1 MISKFN
7 TCITMIIGA
16 SNQLIIA
23 NIVTLTDP
31 TTIMEWNKIIIM
43 TIEVVQAVK
52 VTDQPLNLIEIL
64 LMMILITTRADGI
77 QP

>member
-1 MISKFN
+1 
-7 TCITMIIGA
+7 MIIGA

-23 NIVTLTDP
+23 NTVTLTDP

-43 TIEVVQAVK
+43 TIEAVQAVE

-64 LMMILITTRADGI
+64 LMMILITIPVDGI